1 MITRLTFYVFNS
13 LFMKLTFTVLLF
25 LSICAQSYGQND
37 SLVHQKIY
45 FVKPKIELTT
55 GIGLT
60 VASFFGFRQLD
71 KVAHLSK
78 EDILKLN
85 PNDLN
90 SFDRPIAF
98 KNPANFASAE
108 KNSDLFLNL
117 SLVSPLDLQ
126 S

>member
-1 MITRLTFYVFNS
+1 
-13 LFMKLTFTVLLF
+13 
-25 LSICAQSYGQND
+25 
-37 SLVHQKIY
+37 
-45 FVKPKIELTT
+45 
-55 GIGLT
+55 
-60 VASFFGFRQLD
+60 LD

-117 SLVSPLDLQ
+117 SLVSPALLMLDKNIRKDWVDLLSMYMMSMLWIMLCILVQ
-126 S
+126 HILFVDRDR